1 MKSIEHAVGGAAKR
15 KPARPRAAKP
25 VAAPRKAS
33 DTRDRILRAA
43 IAEFAK
49 KGYSGARVDGI
60 CRAARANPRM
70 IYHYFGGKAA
80 LYIAILEHVL
90 GELRREELKLDV
102 DHVAPFDGILQ
113 LFDFIHGHFGAHP
126 ELISLLMGEN
136 LLRAEFLCRSRR
148 TPIISSPLLGL
159 IATLLKRG
167 EAEGTLRRGVDPLQ
181 LYVAMVALSS
191 YHRSNAYTLSI
202 IFSTDLLDPRWQA
215 EQKRQARALLAS
227 FLQAPL
233 RERGQ

>member
-1 MKSIEHAVGGAAKR
+1 MRRIGHTAAAVAPRRRPGRSRRATP
-15 KPARPRAAKP
+15 PARNAGE
-25 VAAPRKAS
+25 
-33 DTRDRILRAA
+33 TRERILRAA
-43 IAEFAK
+43 IAEFAA

-80 LYIAILEHVL
+80 LYLAILEHVL

-113 LFDFIHGHFGAHP
+113 LFDFIHDHFGAHP

-136 LLRAEFLCRSRR
+136 LLRAEFLRRSRK
-148 TPIISSPLLGL
+148 TPVISSPLLGL
-159 IATLLKRG
+159 IAGLLERG
-167 EAEGTLRRGVDPLQ
+167 AAEGVLRAGIDPLQ
-181 LYVAMVALSS
+181 LYVAMVASSS
-191 YHRSNAYTLSI
+191 YHRSNGHTLSV

-215 EQKRQARALLAS
+215 AQKQQAREALAC
-227 FLQAPL
+227 FLQAPAVTSS
-233 RERGQ
+233 G